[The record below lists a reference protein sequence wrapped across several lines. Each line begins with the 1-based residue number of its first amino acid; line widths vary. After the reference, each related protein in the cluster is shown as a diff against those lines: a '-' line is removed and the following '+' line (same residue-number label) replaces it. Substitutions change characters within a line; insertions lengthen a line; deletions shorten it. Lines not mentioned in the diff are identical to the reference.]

1 MSSEPEPVTGHIRP
15 TRMRSA
21 PAIAALI
28 LATVLVLAA
37 VPATALPGPG
47 ETRSAQKV
55 ARQLPAEA
63 RRLAEL
69 QEPAGTVQAQLGVAL
84 GELREMGALTYDPH
98 YLPALIAVGRAHLA
112 ASGQDPLTGTA
123 VDPSYLGLERELVES
138 AGRIETVAAEA
149 GRVSRGVARLRRD
162 LASSQRRERRLE
174 RELRRL
180 RRGETRQRRG

>member
-1 MSSEPEPVTGHIRP
+1 
-15 TRMRSA
+15 
-21 PAIAALI
+21 
-28 LATVLVLAA
+28 
-37 VPATALPGPG
+37 
-47 ETRSAQKV
+47 
-55 ARQLPAEA
+55 
-63 RRLAEL
+63 
-69 QEPAGTVQAQLGVAL
+69 
-84 GELREMGALTYDPH
+84 MGALTYDPH